1 MASNLRVMLDQALGS
16 GDDAGAVNFLELKV
30 ILDAILAKLDIGAQM
45 PQVGPNGEVQPAT
58 DKYHERLQQLERI
71 VEGITRPKSPN
82 TLIQQTQ
89 NGDEGPIT
97 KDFAENRL
105 KKRVDANEEGIEKAL
120 DMLEKLARQ
129 LKNVESDFKDTKDRM
144 ASEQKTQDDHLSA
157 LDSAMKEL
165 ESKMEENKAATDKVH
180 DLSERLA
187 SLEDRTAKVE
197 QLSKEAVNWSQL
209 DESFS
214 HDFFGNN
221 LDKEMSKCHEER
233 EKYQNYFDGL
243 HKLADMRDMIED
255 INSGLAELDKHVQTN
270 INDMTKRQVSR
281 STLGDSRHTLSR
293 DNLHNSSHSLTGR
306 SQPPSQSNP
315 HQTGISSNSKSNSR
329 TQLGSSPAGG
339 GNTTSSS
346 SKQDGNNALSKQINN
361 NAQKDSPLSGS
372 SSSSSRRVSDHKIGK
387 TALES
392 AANNNETLN
401 APNESS
407 AHSNS
412 AAPQELNQS
421 SSPQDQN
428 VAISD
433 SQNHQNRAESLESKN
448 QSHHSLSKHAK
459 IRPGKGDSRTDHTT
473 EETFSSEDNS
483 GWSNSNSSSGQAQ
496 KRVRKSVVARNSIR
510 QSLGNFR
517 QLINLQG
524 KPNGIPGQ
532 ISPKTSESRI
542 GDVDRRAEEID
553 GRVNDLLDENNRLR
567 RDLEMFKTS
576 TEKVGDD
583 PNKAIIMKLHDEI
596 SNVADSLLELRKR
609 LRDEELKTEDHGMHL
624 REHEETLDI
633 HGNDLADLKNLRS
646 ELDNMSHLYESKFKE
661 MAATRAALGDGV
673 GKGNSE
679 ISNETV
685 EKLQKQLSGTEREL
699 KAMEELLKSL
709 SADGKAKSKE
719 LEHLQRLLHDLQE
732 RAALKDF
739 VTTSLDQKADA
750 SDLRALLSKDELD
763 STAQSIINQLQ
774 ELINR
779 QAAHEQSMGE
789 HLKEVG
795 QEVDHRTKDDDF
807 NRFSEEIEK
816 RLRALRK
823 KIEKAGAGELRDL
836 ATEAGAAG
844 FRKQLFNC
852 ISCDKDLY
860 MRITNP
866 LLPSPS
872 AFPAR
877 MSLRPHTAYDTKHVR
892 AQARGDPSDLLDPI
906 KRENTSDYNT
916 LLVEKELERR
926 RKMKENKIRQE
937 ISGYNFKS
945 GSIPRQVGGNRQVI
959 YDRGA
964 RQEELRQAMGTE
976 YETADLEGVDGHLYK
991 GRVRKL
997 PNLVRK
1003 TLDEEDLNRSL
1014 DSPAPADVHT
1024 PPTAPEKS

>member
-30 ILDAILAKLDIGAQM
+30 ILDAILAKLDIGAEL
-45 PQVGPNGEVQPAT
+45 PQVGPNGEVKPAT

-89 NGDEGPIT
+89 NGDQGPIT

-129 LKNVESDFKDTKDRM
+129 LKNVESDLKDTKDRM

-157 LDSAMKEL
+157 LDSLVKEL

-187 SLEDRTAKVE
+187 SLEERTAKVE

-214 HDFFGNN
+214 HDFFGKN
-221 LDKEMSKCHEER
+221 LDDEMSKCHEER
-233 EKYQNYFDGL
+233 EKYQNYFEGL

-270 INDMTKRQVSR
+270 INDMTKRQE
-281 STLGDSRHTLSR
+281 
-293 DNLHNSSHSLTGR
+293 
-306 SQPPSQSNP
+306 
-315 HQTGISSNSKSNSR
+315 
-329 TQLGSSPAGG
+329 
-339 GNTTSSS
+339 TS
-346 SKQDGNNALSKQINN
+346 D
-361 NAQKDSPLSGS
+361 
-372 SSSSSRRVSDHKIGK
+372 
-387 TALES
+387 
-392 AANNNETLN
+392 
-401 APNESS
+401 
-407 AHSNS
+407 
-412 AAPQELNQS
+412 
-421 SSPQDQN
+421 
-428 VAISD
+428 
-433 SQNHQNRAESLESKN
+433 
-448 QSHHSLSKHAK
+448 
-459 IRPGKGDSRTDHTT
+459 
-473 EETFSSEDNS
+473 
-483 GWSNSNSSSGQAQ
+483 
-496 KRVRKSVVARNSIR
+496 
-510 QSLGNFR
+510 
-517 QLINLQG
+517 
-524 KPNGIPGQ
+524 
-532 ISPKTSESRI
+532 SRI
-542 GDVDRRAEEID
+542 GDVNRRAEEID

-576 TEKVGDD
+576 TEKVGED

-596 SNVADSLLELRKR
+596 SNVADSLLDLRKR

-624 REHEETLDI
+624 REHEETLDN

-646 ELDNMSHLYESKFKE
+646 ELDNMSNLYESKFKE
-661 MAATRAALGDGV
+661 MAETRAALGDGL
-673 GKGNSE
+673 GRGNSE

-699 KAMEELLKSL
+699 KAMEELLRSL
-709 SADGKAKSKE
+709 SADGKAKSEE
-719 LEHLQRLLHDLQE
+719 LERLQRLLHDLQE

-823 KIEKAGAGELRDL
+823 KIEKAGAGGLRDL

-964 RQEELRQAMGTE
+964 RQEELRHAMGTE

-991 GRVRKL
+991 GRVKKL

>member
-1 MASNLRVMLDQALGS
+1 MVSNLRVMLDQALGS

-30 ILDAILAKLDIGAQM
+30 ILDAILVKLDIGAEL
-45 PQVGPNGEVQPAT
+45 PQVGPNGEVRPAT
-58 DKYHERLQQLERI
+58 DKYHERLQQLEKI
-71 VEGITRPKSPN
+71 VEGMTRPKSPN

-129 LKNVESDFKDTKDRM
+129 LKNVESDLKDTKDRM
-144 ASEQKTQDDHLSA
+144 ASEQKAQDDHLSA
-157 LDSAMKEL
+157 LDSLVKEL

-180 DLSERLA
+180 DLTDRLA
-187 SLEDRTAKVE
+187 NLEERAAKVE
-197 QLSKEAVNWSQL
+197 QIAKEAVNWSQL

-214 HDFFGNN
+214 HDFFGNE
-221 LDKEMSKCHEER
+221 LDNEMSKCHEER
-233 EKYQNYFDGL
+233 EKYQNYFEGL

-255 INSGLAELDKHVQTN
+255 INSGLAELDKHVQSN
-270 INDMTKRQVSR
+270 INDITKRQVSR
-281 STLGDSRHTLSR
+281 STLGDSRLSLAGTPSR
-293 DNLHNSSHSLTGR
+293 DYLLQNSNHSLTGR
-306 SQPPSQSNP
+306 AQPPSPNMQN
-315 HQTGISSNSKSNSR
+315 ISSKGSSRTNLNTQPQVGAPSQALGGSNSKINPSPQVAR
-329 TQLGSSPAGG
+329 TDPAA
-339 GNTTSSS
+339 SSS
-346 SKQDGNNALSKQINN
+346 NKQDGNNALSNQNSGSNN
-361 NAQKDSPLSGS
+361 IQKDTPFTG
-372 SSSSSRRVSDHKIGK
+372 SSSSSRRVSDHNISG
-387 TALES
+387 TPS
-392 AANNNETLN
+392 INNETLN
-401 APNESS
+401 ALGSNQASP
-407 AHSNS
+407 HSTN
-412 AAPQELNQS
+412 QNQS
-421 SSPQDQN
+421 LPQSVDPQNQTSSGVPGQQTTPN
-428 VAISD
+428 NQQRPNQVSTNSPTNTQIHSP
-433 SQNHQNRAESLESKN
+433 SESCQIAESPS
-448 QSHHSLSKHAK
+448 
-459 IRPGKGDSRTDHTT
+459 
-473 EETFSSEDNS
+473 
-483 GWSNSNSSSGQAQ
+483 
-496 KRVRKSVVARNSIR
+496 
-510 QSLGNFR
+510 
-517 QLINLQG
+517 
-524 KPNGIPGQ
+524 
-532 ISPKTSESRI
+532 KTSDTRI
-542 GDVDRRAEEID
+542 GDVNRRAEEID

-567 RDLEMFKTS
+567 RDLEMFKSS
-576 TEKVGDD
+576 TEK
-583 PNKAIIMKLHDEI
+583 
-596 SNVADSLLELRKR
+596 ELA
-609 LRDEELKTEDHGMHL
+609 E
-624 REHEETLDI
+624 
-633 HGNDLADLKNLRS
+633 
-646 ELDNMSHLYESKFKE
+646 
-661 MAATRAALGDGV
+661 TRAALSDGSSR
-673 GKGNSE
+673 GNSE

-699 KAMEELLKSL
+699 KAMEELIKSL
-709 SADGKAKSKE
+709 SADGRAKSEE
-719 LEHLQRLLHDLQE
+719 LDRLQRLLQDLQE

-750 SDLRALLSKDELD
+750 ADLRALLSKDELD

-795 QEVDHRTKDDDF
+795 LEVDHRTKDDDF
-807 NRFSEEIEK
+807 NRFSEQIEK

-823 KIEKAGAGELRDL
+823 KIEKAGAGGLNDL

-892 AQARGDPSDLLDPI
+892 SQARGEPSDLLDPI
-906 KRENTSDYNT
+906 KREGTSDYST

-945 GSIPRQVGGNRQVI
+945 GSIPRQVGGNRQVV

-964 RQEELRQAMGTE
+964 RQEELRLAMGTDFE
-976 YETADLEGVDGHLYK
+976 SADLEGTDGHLYK

-1014 DSPAPADVHT
+1014 DNPVPDDVHI

>member
-45 PQVGPNGEVQPAT
+45 PQVGPNGEVKPAT

-129 LKNVESDFKDTKDRM
+129 LKNVESDLKDTKDRM

-157 LDSAMKEL
+157 LDSLVKEL

-187 SLEDRTAKVE
+187 SLEERTAKVE

-214 HDFFGNN
+214 HDFFGKN
-221 LDKEMSKCHEER
+221 LDDEMSKCHEER
-233 EKYQNYFDGL
+233 EKYQNYFEGL

-281 STLGDSRHTLSR
+281 STLGDSRQRLSR
-293 DNLHNSSHSLTGR
+293 DNLHNSSHTLTGR
-306 SQPPSQSNP
+306 SQPPSPSNP
-315 HQTGISSNSKSNSR
+315 HQTGNSISSNSKSSSR
-329 TQLGSSPAGG
+329 TQLSGGLGS
-339 GNTTSSS
+339 TSSS
-346 SKQDGNNALSKQINN
+346 SKQDGNNALSKEINN
-361 NAQKDSPLSGS
+361 NTQKDSPLSGS
-372 SSSSSRRVSDHKIGK
+372 SSSSSRRVSDHNMGK
-387 TALES
+387 PALES
-392 AANNNETLN
+392 SVNNTETLN
-401 APNESS
+401 ATNQSS

-412 AAPQELNQS
+412 S
-421 SSPQDQN
+421 TPQDQTT
-428 VAISD
+428 ISSD
-433 SQNHQNRAESLESKN
+433 SQNHQNAPQSLAESSESKN
-448 QSHHSLSKHAK
+448 QSHHSLSKHA
-459 IRPGKGDSRTDHTT
+459 IRPGGSRTDHTT
-473 EETFSSEDNS
+473 EDTFSSEDNS
-483 GWSNSNSSSGQAQ
+483 GWSNSSEGQ

-532 ISPKTSESRI
+532 ISPKTSDSRI
-542 GDVDRRAEEID
+542 GDVNRRAEEID

-576 TEKVGDD
+576 TEKVGED

-596 SNVADSLLELRKR
+596 SNVADSLLDLRKR

-624 REHEETLDI
+624 REHEETLDN

-646 ELDNMSHLYESKFKE
+646 ELDNMSNLYESKFKE
-661 MAATRAALGDGV
+661 MAETRAALGDGL
-673 GKGNSE
+673 GRGNSE

-699 KAMEELLKSL
+699 KAMEELLRSL
-709 SADGKAKSKE
+709 SADGKAKSEE
-719 LEHLQRLLHDLQE
+719 LERLQRLLHDLQE

-823 KIEKAGAGELRDL
+823 KIEKAGAGGLRDL

-964 RQEELRQAMGTE
+964 RQEELRHAMGTE
-976 YETADLEGVDGHLYK
+976 YETTDLEGVDGHLYK
-991 GRVRKL
+991 GRVKKL